1 MRNVLSEVKHLLDL
15 IIEIKEIII
24 GDADSLTINLNV
36 DGRTIVVAATSLK
49 RGGHAKSKL
58 LRDNKSIA

>member
-1 MRNVLSEVKHLLDL
+1 MRNVTSKGQHLLNL
-15 IIEIKEIII
+15 IIEIKKFVI
-24 GDADSLTINLNV
+24 GKTNSLTINLNV